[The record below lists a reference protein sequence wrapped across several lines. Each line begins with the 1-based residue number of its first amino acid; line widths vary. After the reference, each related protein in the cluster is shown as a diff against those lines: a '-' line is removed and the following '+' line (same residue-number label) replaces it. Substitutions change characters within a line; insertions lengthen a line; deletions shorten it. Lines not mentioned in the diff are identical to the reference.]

1 VLTVCGA
8 SYIRDGR
15 CFYAA
20 ADLPARLGLSIFVR
34 KKRGKKNS
42 SISEHARRGEARLGC
57 GGGEFGVAGVEG
69 VVAVEGDAQVVAEDD
84 AVWGEK
90 RRAKAGVA

>member
-1 VLTVCGA
+1 V
-8 SYIRDGR
+8 
-15 CFYAA
+15 
-20 ADLPARLGLSIFVR
+20 
-34 KKRGKKNS
+34 
-42 SISEHARRGEARLGC
+42 GC
-57 GGGEFGVAGVEG
+57 GGGELGVAGVEG